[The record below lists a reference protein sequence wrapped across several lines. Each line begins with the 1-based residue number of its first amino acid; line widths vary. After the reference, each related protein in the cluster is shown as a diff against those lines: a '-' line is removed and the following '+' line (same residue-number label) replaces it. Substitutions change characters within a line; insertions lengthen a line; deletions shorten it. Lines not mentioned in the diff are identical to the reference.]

1 MSEAPCNEE
10 CECGSGLVAKFWT
23 GDGWM
28 CGECY
33 DEREA
38 DRDLER
44 SISDASR

>member
-1 MSEAPCNEE
+1 MRVLVGRDAPPHR
-10 CECGSGLVAKFWT
+10 GSGLPAKFWT

-28 CGECY
+28 CGDCY

-44 SISDASR
+44 G